1 MGARVASRTA
11 MTPLWLV
18 LALLSPFAPERDEC
32 PGAAQLYGKIEVAE
46 SFADCRVELVES
58 FPDLRVQLVDS
69 FADDPGEWQMV
80 ESFPDYTVTFV
91 ESFPDVKIQYV
102 DSFPG
107 TTD

>member
-1 MGARVASRTA
+1 VGTRASSRTA
-11 MTPLWLV
+11 MIPLWLIV
-18 LALLSPFAPERDEC
+18 ALLCPFAERDDC
-32 PGAAQLYGKIEVAE
+32 PGAERLYGKIQVVE
-46 SFADCRVELVES
+46 SFADCEVQVVTS

-91 ESFPDVKIQYV
+91 ESFADVTIQYV

>member
-1 MGARVASRTA
+1 MGTRAASRAA
-11 MTPLWLV
+11 MTSLWLIV
-18 LALLSPFAPERDEC
+18 ALLSPFAERDEC
-32 PGAAQLYGKIEVAE
+32 PGAAQLYGKIEVVE
-46 SFADCRVELVES
+46 SFADCRVEVVTS

-91 ESFPDVKIQYV
+91 ESFPDVKIEYV

-107 TTD
+107 PTD